1 MSYLLLFDIPKGETI
16 LAVKVNRSLKAIDA
30 KKVQNSVWKSENI
43 KELMKIAIWIRN
55 CGGIASIL
63 EENIIF

>member
-1 MSYLLLFDIPKGETI
+1 MSNVIIFDIPGDEKI
-16 LAVKVNRSLKAIDA
+16 LNVKVNRKLKSIGAE
-30 KKVQNSVWKSENI
+30 KVQNSVWKSENL

-55 CGGIASIL
+55 VGGDAKIL